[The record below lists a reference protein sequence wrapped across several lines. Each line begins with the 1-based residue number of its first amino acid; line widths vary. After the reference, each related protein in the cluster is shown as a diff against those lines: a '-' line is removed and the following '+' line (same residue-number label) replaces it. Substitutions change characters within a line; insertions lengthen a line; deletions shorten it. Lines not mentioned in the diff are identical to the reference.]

1 MKNIDKCYIIICL
14 YIDDMLILVNN
25 YHMIKSTK
33 KIWTNKCNMKDLSF
47 TDVILKIKIYKTFD
61 GLLC

>member
-25 YHMIKSTK
+25 YHMIKFTK
-33 KIWTNKCNMKDLSF
+33 KNMN
-47 TDVILKIKIYKTFD
+47 
-61 GLLC
+61 